1 MDRNRNKEASDA
13 GGHVARPPVI
23 VRGDKNDDIALIV
36 EVPVPHSFRCPLCS
50 MGNSNIGFLCLK
62 DFRKHLEESHAGCQQ
77 QWVCGVCHASFSKC
91 HAVLCHRPKC
101 RGPPQPKVTLEHACD
116 ACGASFESKRGL
128 STHERKAHPDIR
140 NEKRKDQATRRDVDH
155 SAKLTVWTL
164 DEIQALKEYLPLV
177 EGCKQPNRE
186 LCKYIPGKTPKQIG
200 EKRRQLFGSRSR
212 TQILETNIN
221 DPDQAVVQESVQLF
235 SEPGSPDQ
243 EQQQYPD
250 EDDITTWKRMLTD
263 SVIVSMDE
271 QHDGGLAPARCC
283 LRDICMKALE
293 HPDQCQSN
301 VDEFL
306 DNCLVPSLWK
316 PACPKKN
323 MLATKKG
330 SNRGRNIGMRAKRK
344 QTLYARCQEL
354 YANSPRTLAEM
365 IVNNEM
371 SRVRPKA
378 PLPDKS
384 KTQLLYEQLWGTEG
398 PCPPVKY
405 KRSHKRLCETFPPIT
420 PAEALMPFFPNRT
433 LESIKGQRRRAE
445 HKGKVL
451 EYIKELEAPPQD
463 LAAVDQHQSTE
474 AEPALVDGIK
484 EALVALEPIE
494 GTDFNAVHLNKICSN
509 IKQWTNDKI
518 FEETMSYLRSIFPPS
533 PKDLRRIR
541 KGASKVL
548 TKRQERRAEYGR
560 TQRAW
565 RRSPFNCL
573 RAILKGK
580 NTANTPS
587 QETMTNYWSTVMT
600 NASAKSPGIE
610 PSTRTLDALWKPI
623 EPEEVKRA
631 FPETTTSPG
640 PDLVLSTR
648 LMHSID
654 LDKRQKAFVPVD
666 GCAENTFLFDMLLRH
681 HRQTFKPLYLASVDI
696 RKAFDSVTHQAI
708 LDALVSRGVPGPMVY
723 RLLRS
728 IPKEIGVDV
737 SGEHHNALAFADDL
751 VLVASTPQGLQQTLD
766 LTTEYLA
773 QCGLA
778 INTGKSFTVA
788 IRNVPHIKKSVV
800 DSKVRFRCA
809 GALLPAMRRED
820 EWKYLGVPFTPEG
833 RVTCNPEQQLQEAIA
848 ILSRAALKPQQRLFA
863 LRVMVLPSLY
873 HVLTLGSTNL
883 SRLKRVDNLV
893 RGAARKWLALPH
905 DVVNAYFHAN
915 AKDGGLSIPSM
926 RWLMPLRRKE
936 RLEALAKG
944 GSEPLSFLAQEI
956 EKARRRLKDGRQ
968 ELDHRDKIEKRWAK
982 ILHSSVDGKALNES
996 RKVLTQNQWVL
1007 DGTRFL
1013 SGKDFINSVKLRIN
1027 ALPTKS
1033 RSNRGRQGDRLCRAG
1048 CNAIETLN
1056 HIMQICPRTHAARV
1070 ARHNAIAA
1078 YVKRALA
1085 KNHKNVVEEPHIRT
1099 PSGLRKPDL
1108 VAMRDNT
1115 VLVID
1120 AQVVSEQSD
1129 LARAHEAKKTYYR
1142 ESIHR
1147 ELAEKYNTSDIKYTS
1162 VTISCRGIWSKQSA
1176 EDLIDLKVLKKK
1188 DLKVLSSRA
1197 LIGGLNAYW
1206 MFGKTTARRSKTPK
1220 IGVG

>member
-1 MDRNRNKEASDA
+1 MEGCSKAFKTSRGRGVHEQKQHRNWYDERQAASIVNQKARWSSEEASLL
-13 GGHVARPPVI
+13 ARQEA
-23 VRGDKNDDIALIV
+23 RL
-36 EVPVPHSFRCPLCS
+36 
-50 MGNSNIGFLCLK
+50 NSQG
-62 DFRKHLEESHAGCQQ
+62 
-77 QWVCGVCHASFSKC
+77 
-91 HAVLCHRPKC
+91 
-101 RGPPQPKVTLEHACD
+101 
-116 ACGASFESKRGL
+116 
-128 STHERKAHPDIR
+128 ERFM
-140 NEKRKDQATRRDVDH
+140 NQ
-155 SAKLTVWTL
+155 
-164 DEIQALKEYLPLV
+164 
-177 EGCKQPNRE
+177 
-186 LCKYIPGKTPKQIG
+186 
-200 EKRRQLFGSRSR
+200 
-212 TQILETNIN
+212 
-221 DPDQAVVQESVQLF
+221 
-235 SEPGSPDQ
+235 
-243 EQQQYPD
+243 
-250 EDDITTWKRMLTD
+250 
-263 SVIVSMDE
+263 
-271 QHDGGLAPARCC
+271 
-283 LRDICMKALE
+283 
-293 HPDQCQSN
+293 
-301 VDEFL
+301 
-306 DNCLVPSLWK
+306 
-316 PACPKKN
+316 
-323 MLATKKG
+323 
-330 SNRGRNIGMRAKRK
+330 
-344 QTLYARCQEL
+344 
-354 YANSPRTLAEM
+354 
-365 IVNNEM
+365 
-371 SRVRPKA
+371 
-378 PLPDKS
+378 
-384 KTQLLYEQLWGTEG
+384 
-398 PCPPVKY
+398 
-405 KRSHKRLCETFPPIT
+405 
-420 PAEALMPFFPNRT
+420 ALMPFFPNRT

-451 EYIKELEAPPQD
+451 EYMKELEAPPQD

-494 GTDFNAVHLNKICSN
+494 GTDFSAVHLNKICSN

-518 FEETMSYLRSIFPPS
+518 FEETMSYLRSVFPPS

-640 PDLVLSTR
+640 PDLVTARQFRAVPLGIITRIFNIFMICGKIPEWLLESKTTLIPKVDNAEQPGDFRPITVSSVITRTFHKVLSTR
-648 LMHSID
+648 LMHSIE

-723 RLLRS
+723 RLLRN

-737 SGEHHNALAFADDL
+737 SGEHHNVLAFADDL

-766 LTTEYLA
+766 LTTDYLA
-773 QCGLA
+773 QCGLV

-800 DSKVRFRCA
+800 DSKVRFQCA

-848 ILSRAALKPQQRLFA
+848 ILSKAALKPQQRLFA

-944 GSEPLSFLAQEI
+944 GPEPLSFLAQEI
-956 EKARRRLKDGRQ
+956 EKARRRLKDERQ

-982 ILHSSVDGKALNES
+982 LLHSSVDGKALNES

-1033 RSNRGRQGDRLCRAG
+1033 RSSRGRQGDRLCRAG

-1085 KNHKNVVEEPHIRT
+1085 KNYKNVVEEPHIRT

-1108 VAMRDNT
+1108 VAMRDKT

-1120 AQVVSEQSD
+1120 AQVVGEQSD

-1176 EDLIDLKVLKKK
+1176 EDLIDLKVLNKK

>member
-221 DPDQAVVQESVQLF
+221 DPDQAVVHESVQLF

-420 PAEALMPFFPNRT
+420 PAE
-433 LESIKGQRRRAE
+433 
-445 HKGKVL
+445 
-451 EYIKELEAPPQD
+451 
-463 LAAVDQHQSTE
+463 
-474 AEPALVDGIK
+474 
-484 EALVALEPIE
+484 
-494 GTDFNAVHLNKICSN
+494 
-509 IKQWTNDKI
+509 
-518 FEETMSYLRSIFPPS
+518 
-533 PKDLRRIR
+533 
-541 KGASKVL
+541 
-548 TKRQERRAEYGR
+548 
-560 TQRAW
+560 
-565 RRSPFNCL
+565 
-573 RAILKGK
+573 
-580 NTANTPS
+580 
-587 QETMTNYWSTVMT
+587 
-600 NASAKSPGIE
+600 
-610 PSTRTLDALWKPI
+610 
-623 EPEEVKRA
+623 
-631 FPETTTSPG
+631 
-640 PDLVLSTR
+640 
-648 LMHSID
+648 
-654 LDKRQKAFVPVD
+654 
-666 GCAENTFLFDMLLRH
+666 
-681 HRQTFKPLYLASVDI
+681 
-696 RKAFDSVTHQAI
+696 
-708 LDALVSRGVPGPMVY
+708 
-723 RLLRS
+723 
-728 IPKEIGVDV
+728 
-737 SGEHHNALAFADDL
+737 
-751 VLVASTPQGLQQTLD
+751 
-766 LTTEYLA
+766 
-773 QCGLA
+773 
-778 INTGKSFTVA
+778 
-788 IRNVPHIKKSVV
+788 
-800 DSKVRFRCA
+800 
-809 GALLPAMRRED
+809 
-820 EWKYLGVPFTPEG
+820 
-833 RVTCNPEQQLQEAIA
+833 
-848 ILSRAALKPQQRLFA
+848 
-863 LRVMVLPSLY
+863 
-873 HVLTLGSTNL
+873 
-883 SRLKRVDNLV
+883 
-893 RGAARKWLALPH
+893 
-905 DVVNAYFHAN
+905 
-915 AKDGGLSIPSM
+915 
-926 RWLMPLRRKE
+926 
-936 RLEALAKG
+936 
-944 GSEPLSFLAQEI
+944 
-956 EKARRRLKDGRQ
+956 
-968 ELDHRDKIEKRWAK
+968 
-982 ILHSSVDGKALNES
+982 
-996 RKVLTQNQWVL
+996 
-1007 DGTRFL
+1007 
-1013 SGKDFINSVKLRIN
+1013 
-1027 ALPTKS
+1027 
-1033 RSNRGRQGDRLCRAG
+1033 
-1048 CNAIETLN
+1048 
-1056 HIMQICPRTHAARV
+1056 
-1070 ARHNAIAA
+1070 
-1078 YVKRALA
+1078 
-1085 KNHKNVVEEPHIRT
+1085 
-1099 PSGLRKPDL
+1099 
-1108 VAMRDNT
+1108 
-1115 VLVID
+1115 
-1120 AQVVSEQSD
+1120 
-1129 LARAHEAKKTYYR
+1129 
-1142 ESIHR
+1142 
-1147 ELAEKYNTSDIKYTS
+1147 
-1162 VTISCRGIWSKQSA
+1162 
-1176 EDLIDLKVLKKK
+1176 
-1188 DLKVLSSRA
+1188 
-1197 LIGGLNAYW
+1197 
-1206 MFGKTTARRSKTPK
+1206 
-1220 IGVG
+1220 

>member
-1 MDRNRNKEASDA
+1 SDETTEFEGPTGSSTTTEMVDPAARSDHSEDSSETPFQCRMEGCNKAFKTSRGRGVHEQRQHRNWYDERQAASIVNQKARWSSEEASLL
-13 GGHVARPPVI
+13 ARQEA
-23 VRGDKNDDIALIV
+23 R
-36 EVPVPHSFRCPLCS
+36 
-50 MGNSNIGFLCLK
+50 
-62 DFRKHLEESHAGCQQ
+62 
-77 QWVCGVCHASFSKC
+77 
-91 HAVLCHRPKC
+91 
-101 RGPPQPKVTLEHACD
+101 
-116 ACGASFESKRGL
+116 L
-128 STHERKAHPDIR
+128 SSQGER
-140 NEKRKDQATRRDVDH
+140 
-155 SAKLTVWTL
+155 
-164 DEIQALKEYLPLV
+164 
-177 EGCKQPNRE
+177 
-186 LCKYIPGKTPKQIG
+186 
-200 EKRRQLFGSRSR
+200 F
-212 TQILETNIN
+212 IN
-221 DPDQAVVQESVQLF
+221 Q
-235 SEPGSPDQ
+235 
-243 EQQQYPD
+243 
-250 EDDITTWKRMLTD
+250 
-263 SVIVSMDE
+263 
-271 QHDGGLAPARCC
+271 
-283 LRDICMKALE
+283 
-293 HPDQCQSN
+293 
-301 VDEFL
+301 
-306 DNCLVPSLWK
+306 
-316 PACPKKN
+316 
-323 MLATKKG
+323 
-330 SNRGRNIGMRAKRK
+330 
-344 QTLYARCQEL
+344 
-354 YANSPRTLAEM
+354 
-365 IVNNEM
+365 
-371 SRVRPKA
+371 
-378 PLPDKS
+378 
-384 KTQLLYEQLWGTEG
+384 
-398 PCPPVKY
+398 
-405 KRSHKRLCETFPPIT
+405 
-420 PAEALMPFFPNRT
+420 ALMPFFPNRT

-445 HKGKVL
+445 HKKKVL
-451 EYIKELEAPPQD
+451 EYVKELEAPPQD
-463 LAAVDQHQSTE
+463 RAAVDQHQSAE
-474 AEPALVDGIK
+474 AEPALVDRIK
-484 EALVALEPIE
+484 EALVALEPIQ
-494 GTDFNAVHLNKICSN
+494 GTDFSAVHLNKICSN
-509 IKQWTNDKI
+509 VKQWTNDKI

-533 PKDLRRIR
+533 PKDLRRKR
-541 KGASKVL
+541 KGASRVL

-610 PSTRTLDALWKPI
+610 PSPRTLDALWKPI

-640 PDLVLSTR
+640 PDSVTARQFRAVPLGIITRIFNIFMICGKIPEWLLESKTTLIPKVDNAEQPGDFRPITVSSVITRTFHKVLSTR

-654 LDKRQKAFVPVD
+654 IDKRQKAFVPVD

-708 LDALVSRGVPGPMVY
+708 LDALVSRD

-766 LTTEYLA
+766 LTTDYLA

-788 IRNVPHIKKSVV
+788 IRNVPHLKKSVV

-848 ILSRAALKPQQRLFA
+848 KLSRAALKPQQRLFA

-883 SRLKRVDNLV
+883 SRLKKVDNLV

-944 GSEPLSFLAQEI
+944 GPEPLSFLAQEI
-956 EKARRRLKDGRQ
+956 EKARRRLKDGRL
-968 ELDHRDKIEKRWAK
+968 ELDHRDRIEKRWANL
-982 ILHSSVDGKALNES
+982 LHSSVDGKALSES
-996 RKVLTQNQWVL
+996 RKVLMQNQWVL
-1007 DGTRFL
+1007 EGTRFL

-1085 KNHKNVVEEPHIRT
+1085 KKYENVVEEPHIKT

-1108 VAMRDNT
+1108 VAMRENT
-1115 VLVID
+1115 VLVVD
-1120 AQVVSEQSD
+1120 AQVVGEQSD
-1129 LARAHEAKKTYYR
+1129 LARAHEAKKTYYK

-1147 ELAEKYNTSDIKYTS
+1147 ELVEKYNTSDIKYTS

-1176 EDLIDLKVLKKK
+1176 EDLIDLKVLNKK

-1206 MFGKTTARRSKTPK
+1206 MFGKTTARRSKTPRVG
-1220 IGVG
+1220 IG